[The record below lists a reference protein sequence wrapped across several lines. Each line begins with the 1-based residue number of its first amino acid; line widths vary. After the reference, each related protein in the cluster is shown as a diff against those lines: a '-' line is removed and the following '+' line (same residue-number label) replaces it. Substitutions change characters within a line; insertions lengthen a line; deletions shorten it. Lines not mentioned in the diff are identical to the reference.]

1 MYFKNIPNIE
11 YDTKPISY
19 PFSNSDFVIAKNF
32 FRRYQVNPDIFSYSV
47 FFKKYSI
54 VDGERLDTLANKA
67 YGDPFFDWII
77 ILTNNIINPLFDWPL
92 NEYSLRKYCE
102 LNYENPYSEIHHYE
116 TYELKNSAGNIVLKG
131 GLIVDQKFYTS
142 PFKYWNG
149 TQVTQIPGNQLSKPV
164 TVFEYESQ
172 KNEDKREI
180 YLLKPEYLDG
190 FISDFRKTNLYTKSS
205 DYIDN
210 KLKKTGV

>member
-47 FFKKYSI
+47 FFKKYSV
-54 VDGERLDTLANKA
+54 VDGERLDILANKA
-67 YGDPFFDWII
+67 YGDPFFDWVI

-92 NEYSLRKYCE
+92 DEYSLRKYCE
-102 LNYENPYSEIHHYE
+102 LNYDNPYSEIHHYE
-116 TYELKNSAGNIVLKG
+116 TYELKNNSGNIILKS
-131 GLIVDQKFYTS
+131 GLIVDEKFYNS
-142 PFKYWNG
+142 LFKYWSES
-149 TQVTQIPGNQLSKPV
+149 QVMQIPGNEISKPI

-172 KNEDKREI
+172 KNELKREI

-190 FISDFRKTNLYTKSS
+190 FISDFRKTNLYALSS
-205 DYIDN
+205 DYIDS

>member
-47 FFKKYSI
+47 FFKKYSV
-54 VDGERLDTLANKA
+54 VDGERLDILANKA
-67 YGDPFFDWII
+67 YGDPFFDWVI

-92 NEYSLRKYCE
+92 DEYSLRKYCE
-102 LNYENPYSEIHHYE
+102 LNYDNPYSEIHHYE
-116 TYELKNSAGNIVLKG
+116 TYELKNNSGNIILKS
-131 GLIVDQKFYTS
+131 GLIVDEKFYNS
-142 PFKYWNG
+142 LFKYWSG
-149 TQVTQIPGNQLSKPV
+149 SQVMQIPGNEISKPI

-172 KNEDKREI
+172 KNELKREI

-190 FISDFRKTNLYTKSS
+190 FISDFRKTNLYALSS
-205 DYIDN
+205 DYIDS

>member
-47 FFKKYSI
+47 FFKKYSV
-54 VDGERLDTLANKA
+54 VDGERLDILANKA
-67 YGDPFFDWII
+67 YGDPFFDWVI

-92 NEYSLRKYCE
+92 DEYSLRKYCE
-102 LNYENPYSEIHHYE
+102 LNYDNPYSEIHHYE
-116 TYELKNSAGNIVLKG
+116 TYELKNNSGNIVLKS
-131 GLIVDQKFYTS
+131 GLIVDEKFYNS
-142 PFKYWNG
+142 LFKYWSG
-149 TQVTQIPGNQLSKPV
+149 SQVMQIPGNEISKPI

-172 KNEDKREI
+172 KNELKREI

-190 FISDFRKTNLYTKSS
+190 FISDFRKTNLYTLSS
-205 DYIDN
+205 DYIDS